1 MISEVNEIMDYI
13 IDYGRVPSLYKMCRY
28 NLTEDE
34 IQYLYDEFCRREV
47 NQDFFPSILKTQK
60 ISRDFWISKVVS
72 GKMSFS
78 DPMLVSIRQNLN
90 NMATRDRVIEDL
102 KSMGFSLEDNNTIL
116 RLFIPLVSDTLISSL
131 EITSAYP
138 VINLSSIRPSSSRT
152 IGPVISHIDEV
163 LVNLNSIRFISIY
176 NDRIFV
182 SIIDPVVLVNRNLL
196 WRERKVI

>member
-1 MISEVNEIMDYI
+1 
-13 IDYGRVPSLYKMCRY
+13 
-28 NLTEDE
+28 
-34 IQYLYDEFCRREV
+34 
-47 NQDFFPSILKTQK
+47 
-60 ISRDFWISKVVS
+60 
-72 GKMSFS
+72 
-78 DPMLVSIRQNLN
+78 
-90 NMATRDRVIEDL
+90 MATRDRVIEDL

>member
-1 MISEVNEIMDYI
+1 
-13 IDYGRVPSLYKMCRY
+13 
-28 NLTEDE
+28 
-34 IQYLYDEFCRREV
+34 
-47 NQDFFPSILKTQK
+47 
-60 ISRDFWISKVVS
+60 
-72 GKMSFS
+72 
-78 DPMLVSIRQNLN
+78 MLVSIRQNLN

-102 KSMGFSLEDNNTIL
+102 KSMGFSLEDNNAIL